1 MDNTQSDEL
10 PKMKA
15 VVEEYIY
22 NEKGKKVK
30 IVFDDI
36 YKIRMH
42 SQMLAAAYAYVL
54 QKQESNVK

>member
-1 MDNTQSDEL
+1 
-10 PKMKA
+10 MKA

-54 QKQESNVK
+54 QKQEQKVK